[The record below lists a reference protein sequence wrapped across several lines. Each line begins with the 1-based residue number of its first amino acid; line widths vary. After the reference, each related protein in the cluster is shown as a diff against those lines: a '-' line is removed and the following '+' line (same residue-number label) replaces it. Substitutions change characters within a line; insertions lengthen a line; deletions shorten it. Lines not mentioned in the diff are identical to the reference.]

1 MINNT
6 HSQKKKPLL
15 ELVRTSLIGGFVI
28 VIPAYL
34 GILILNKMIKGIIVL
49 IPAFFKP
56 IASMFGL
63 AESNFATIFSIIIFL
78 LICLISG
85 LIVKSN
91 YSRFFKST
99 LEPFFIKIPG
109 YLLMRSV
116 TNRMARIEKTD
127 NFDVAFVALGET
139 HESLSPALLIQKHS
153 NGYYTA
159 FVPAVPSPTVGA
171 VYLVNEDKIFHVDV
185 PILDM
190 MKFITRWGEASPA
203 LLEAIANIDINKPIS
218 IIESQ
223 NQEILPEEQS

>member
-1 MINNT
+1 MNINNQ
-6 HSQKKKPLL
+6 SPKKKPLL
-15 ELVRTSLIGGFVI
+15 ELIRTTFIGGFII
-28 VIPAYL
+28 VVPAYL

-56 IASMFGL
+56 IASIFGL
-63 AESNFATIFSIIIFL
+63 AESNLATIFAIVIFL

-85 LIVKSN
+85 VIVKSN

-109 YLLMRSV
+109 YILIRSV
-116 TNRMARIEKTD
+116 TNRMARMEKTD
-127 NFDVAFVALGET
+127 NLDVAFVALGEK
-139 HESLSPALLIQKHS
+139 HESLSPALLIEKHS

-171 VYLVNEDKIFHVDV
+171 VYLVREDKVFHVDV

-190 MKFITRWGEASPA
+190 MKFISRWGEASP
-203 LLEAIANIDINKPIS
+203 LLLDAIANIDINKPIS
-218 IIESQ
+218 TINER
-223 NQEILPEEQS
+223 N